1 MFAIGVV
8 LGACAGPPPSHAL
21 TVRHPEL
28 KCALIAFS
36 NCGAFARPPAADEG
50 DAEADEDAGTD

>member
-1 MFAIGVV
+1 M
-8 LGACAGPPPSHAL
+8 GPPPSHAL

-36 NCGAFARPPAADEG
+36 GCGAFAPVEESDTAEPDAAEP
-50 DAEADEDAGTD
+50 DAQTDEDAGVE